1 MTETLYMQNS
11 YLKEFDAKVVSANG
25 KYISLDKTAFFP
37 KGGGVEWDTG
47 KITRRS
53 DNKDFKVIFTGKFNG
68 EISHEVDEEGLKK
81 GDIVHC
87 IIDWDRR
94 YKLMRYHTGT
104 HVLCGVFS
112 REYNL
117 LVTGNQLTTEKGRV
131 DLNMET
137 MDLDIIKKAF
147 EKANEI
153 IQKDLQV
160 EMYTK
165 TMDEAKKDPGLF
177 KLAIGFPHDIKE
189 LRIVDIKGF
198 DAQADGGCHVKSL
211 KEIGKLVF
219 TEAVNKG
226 KQNRRIYF
234 TVK

>member
-1 MTETLYMQNS
+1 MAEALYMNDS
-11 YLKEFDAKVVSANG
+11 YLKEFDATVKSASG
-25 KYISLDKTAFFP
+25 KYIVLDKTAFFP

-47 KITRRS
+47 LMTRKS
-53 DNKDFKVIFTGKFNG
+53 DNREFKVIYAGKFKG
-68 EISHEVDEEGLKK
+68 EISHEVTEEGLKQ
-81 GDIVHC
+81 GEEVHC
-87 IIDWDRR
+87 KVDWKRR

-137 MDLDIIKKAF
+137 MDVSLLKEAF
-147 EKANEI
+147 VKANEI
-153 IQKDLQV
+153 IQKELPV
-160 EMYTK
+160 EIYYK
-165 TMDEAKKDPGLF
+165 SREEAEKDPTLF

-219 TEAVNKG
+219 KEAVNKG
-226 KQNRRIYF
+226 KNNRRVYF
-234 TVK
+234 TVE